1 MKKLICLIC
10 FCVTSILC
18 EANYQT
24 ALYYNGRWDRWQ
36 PHGWGSFSLALMS
49 SNNYTTFDGFVFYMN
64 SEDDRCFQ
72 FSIDDYK
79 KPNKNEIKEHWKK
92 KEPFIYSGWAEY
104 YVCEKYPTIKE
115 AFSSHDSGCSL
126 GQLPVLRPSLDKYK
140 WLNLG
145 PIVKRRAKASIK
157 IAPYKKYPE
166 YFYIFFDNVGVGIY
180 KKIGDEKNW
189 KKYFE

>member
-1 MKKLICLIC
+1 MKKIICLIL

-24 ALYYNGRWDRWQ
+24 SLYCNGRWSRWQ
-36 PHGWGSFSLALMS
+36 PHGGWNDFHLALLP
-49 SNNYTTFDGFVFYMN
+49 SNNNTMFDGFLLYGRT
-64 SEDDRCFQ
+64 EDDRCFE

-79 KPNKNEIKEHWKK
+79 KPDKKEIKEHWKK

-104 YVCEKYPTIKE
+104 YVCEKFPTIEE
-115 AFSSHDSGCSL
+115 AFSSRDSGCSL
-126 GQLPVLRPSLDKYK
+126 GEIPVFRPSLDKITD
-140 WLNLG
+140 WG
-145 PIVKRRAKASIK
+145 PFIKRRAKATIK

-180 KKIGDEKNW
+180 KKIGEEKNW